1 MPFSSSQVFPLR
13 LPRPDRRAL
22 RRRVVRVV
30 TVVTRRLMGP
40 VAWRLF
46 RASLPAH
53 AFARPLREVFE
64 ALGATFIKVG
74 QLVASA
80 PGAFGEDVADEFRA
94 CLDTGRPV
102 PIAEVH
108 AAVELALGA
117 PLASAFAEFEEA
129 PIGCASIAVVHRAR
143 LHGGRRVAV
152 KVLRPD
158 IEAQVATDLRLMGP
172 LFDFLA
178 FRVGI
183 PEAGQLVRMLDGFRE
198 QLAEE
203 LDLRNE
209 VRAMVHHRALLAR
222 LELPMIVVPEPL
234 PALSG
239 QRVLTME
246 YLDGIPI
253 DDVAGIAAH
262 GLEPRPLLEQL
273 VRAWFITALRDG
285 TFHGD
290 VHAGNLLLL
299 HDGRV
304 GVLDWGIV
312 GRLDAHT
319 HQFLRR
325 SIEGAL
331 GDASAWDDVARELIA
346 AYGPALRDSL
356 GLDERGLARFSRA
369 ILEPMLTK
377 PFGEA
382 SLGSFLAAIQG
393 KVAEA
398 EGRPVERTGVR
409 GALARFRR
417 QRRLHVGVEEH
428 GGRGTAFDRGTFL
441 LAKQLLYFERYGKM
455 FLRDTSLLADRA
467 LIESLLRDPVGT
479 DEAEPPRDTMAGGR
493 PG

>member
-1 MPFSSSQVFPLR
+1 M
-13 LPRPDRRAL
+13 
-22 RRRVVRVV
+22 
-30 TVVTRRLMGP
+30 
-40 VAWRLF
+40 
-46 RASLPAH
+46 
-53 AFARPLREVFE
+53 
-64 ALGATFIKVG
+64 
-74 QLVASA
+74 
-80 PGAFGEDVADEFRA
+80 
-94 CLDTGRPV
+94 PV
-102 PIAEVH
+102 PFDEVRGM
-108 AAVELALGA
+108 VELALGA

-129 PIGCASIAVVHRAR
+129 PIGSASIAVVHRAR

-183 PEAGQLVRMLDGFRE
+183 PEAGQLVRQLDGFRE

-209 VRAMVHHRALLAR
+209 ARAMIHHRELLAH
-222 LELPMIVVPEPL
+222 LGLSMIVVPEPL

-239 QRVLTME
+239 QCVLTME

-299 HDGRV
+299 HDKRV

-331 GDASAWDDVARELIA
+331 GDESAWDDVARELLA
-346 AYGPALRDSL
+346 AYGPALIESL
-356 GLDERGLARFSRA
+356 GLDERTLARFSRN
-369 ILEPMLTK
+369 IL
-377 PFGEA
+377 
-382 SLGSFLAAIQG
+382 
-393 KVAEA
+393 
-398 EGRPVERTGVR
+398 
-409 GALARFRR
+409 
-417 QRRLHVGVEEH
+417 
-428 GGRGTAFDRGTFL
+428 
-441 LAKQLLYFERYGKM
+441 
-455 FLRDTSLLADRA
+455 
-467 LIESLLRDPVGT
+467 
-479 DEAEPPRDTMAGGR
+479 
-493 PG
+493 